1 MGTDLGVPA
10 IPCREQLV
18 PGNRIVLH
26 TDGVTEARDADGH
39 EFGLERFTD
48 FLDRHH
54 ADGLPVPETLRRLN
68 PPVPDR
74 LALRRARR
82 RGRRRDI
89 AYVAR
94 GSLPSSV
101 T

>member
-18 PGNRIVLH
+18 PGDRIVLR

-39 EFGLERFTD
+39 EFGLELFID

-54 ADGLPVPETLRRLN
+54 ADGLPGPEPLRRLN
-68 PPVPDR
+68 PPDPDR

-82 RGRRRDI
+82 RGRRRDL

-94 GSLPSSV
+94 GSLPSAV